1 MGRHEL
7 RPTRPIAS
15 NDADAVA
22 MLASIFTEEADSLR
36 ASIRSRIGGAMR
48 GRVDADDV
56 LQESYLAAVARL
68 RHRRDADRAQLLG
81 WVRYIVDQT
90 LIDIQRHHLLAARRS
105 ALIERSAAEGEPDG
119 LVPAAL
125 SVRARGVS
133 PVDGIIRSERIDAL
147 MHAID
152 ELGETDRTLI
162 IARCVR
168 GMSNTQVGELLHMT
182 PENAAVRLNRA
193 KRRVR
198 DLMRAAESPAD

>member
-1 MGRHEL
+1 MGRHGL
-7 RPTRPIAS
+7 RSDRRYVS

-22 MLASIFTEEADSLR
+22 MLARIFTEEADGLR
-36 ASIRSRIGGAMR
+36 ASIRSRLGGAMR

-68 RHRRDADRAQLLG
+68 RHRRDADRAQMLG

-105 ALIERSAAEGEPDG
+105 ALIERSSAGGEFDG
-119 LVPAAL
+119 LCGPAR
-125 SVRARGVS
+125 SVRARGGS
-133 PVDGIIRSERIDAL
+133 PVDRIIRSERIDAL

-152 ELGETDRTLI
+152 QLGDTDRTLI
-162 IARCVR
+162 IARCVN
-168 GMSNTQVGELLHMT
+168 GLTNAQVSEMLHLT
-182 PENAAVRLNRA
+182 PENTAVRLNRA

-198 DLMRAAESPAD
+198 DLMRASDSPT